1 MRTLDTDIGTDV
13 DDLIALV
20 TSWGTGIEFD
30 AITTVYGDAVLRAE
44 IVRDAHAR
52 ADRRCPPTV
61 AGAQNPLSGRPVF
74 WAGHEGA
81 GLAAREAPTAGPDP
95 HGAAEALGRSD
106 EILAIGPLTNV
117 ALSLRQPSPLTDRR
131 LVVMGGDFSGRAE
144 HNIICDVVAAD
155 EVFRSGV
162 QIDVIGTDQTER
174 VALGPEILDLL
185 PPTPVGDL
193 LRGEIS
199 RFRRFVHAEGNA
211 PHDAL
216 AVLLLESPDRFD
228 LRRGRVTVDTD
239 PARAGHVR
247 FEPDEGGPHRIVAD
261 LDAHSL
267 RADIVERMLRGAA

>member
-20 TSWGTGIEFD
+20 TSWGSGIEFD
-30 AITTVYGDAVLRAE
+30 AVTTVYGDAALRAE
-44 IVRDAHAR
+44 IVRDAYAR
-52 ADRRCPPTV
+52 ADRRCPLTV
-61 AGAQNPLSGRPVF
+61 AGAPSPLSGRPVF

-81 GLAAREAPTAGPDP
+81 ALAARETPATNPDP
-95 HGAAEALGRSD
+95 RRAAETLGRSD

-117 ALSLRQPSPLTDRR
+117 ALSLRQSSPVADRR

-162 QIDVIGTDQTER
+162 PIDVIGTDQTER
-174 VALGPEILDLL
+174 VALGPEILELL
-185 PPTPVGDL
+185 PPTAVGDL
-193 LRGEIS
+193 LRGEIG

-216 AVLLLESPDRFD
+216 AVLLLESPARFD
-228 LRRGRVTVDTD
+228 LRRGRVIVDTD

-261 LDAHSL
+261 LDASSL
-267 RADIVERMLRGAA
+267 RDEIVERMLCGAA